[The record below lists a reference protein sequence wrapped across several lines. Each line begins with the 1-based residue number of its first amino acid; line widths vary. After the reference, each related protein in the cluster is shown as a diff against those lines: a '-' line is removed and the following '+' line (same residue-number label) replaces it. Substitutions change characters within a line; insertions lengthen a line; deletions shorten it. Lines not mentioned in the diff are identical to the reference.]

1 MKNKFILLIAEATM
15 CSLITLFFVWKLC
28 ISPELANASG
38 SEAAEAVKSGL
49 WIFAGVYLI
58 ILVLIGLQVYFHI
71 VKPYSD
77 KIKDMEAAAEES
89 KKAEQIRREFVE
101 NVSHE
106 LKTPLTSISGFIETL
121 QAGASEDP
129 EIRTK
134 FIDIIAIET
143 ARLKR
148 LIEDL
153 LVLSDIENKKDTE
166 LLEFDMRKAIESTA
180 DTLQPIADDKN
191 IEIILQFDSDINIK
205 GSVDRFRQMIVNLI
219 ENAIK
224 YSEENS
230 RIWVKALQED
240 GKTVVSVKDEGIGI
254 APEHH
259 ERLFERFYRVDK
271 SRSKK
276 AGGTG
281 LGLSIVKHIA
291 VLFDA
296 SLKVESE
303 IGKGTTFFVIFNRD
317 EGKDKPRKENDIAS

>member
-1 MKNKFILLIAEATM
+1 MKNRFLALIFEAA
-15 CSLITLFFVWKLC
+15 SINFLAIFFTWKLYIVPGANSAHADILSIAGGS
-28 ISPELANASG
+28 ISVLSAVYVAVM
-38 SEAAEAVKSGL
+38 AAVAVQG
-49 WIFAGVYLI
+49 
-58 ILVLIGLQVYFHI
+58 YFWI
-71 VKPYSD
+71 VKPYSL
-77 KIKDMEAAAEES
+77 KLRQMEKAIEES
-89 KKAEQIRREFVE
+89 NKSEAIRKEFVA

-121 QAGASEDP
+121 QDGAAEDP

-153 LVLSDIENKKDTE
+153 LVLSDIENKRSTE
-166 LLEFDMRKAIESTA
+166 HDMFNVSEAVA
-180 DTLQPIADDKN
+180 DTLETLDPIAEKKHIDIITDMDRSA
-191 IEIILQFDSDINIK
+191 EIS
-205 GSVDRFRQMIVNLI
+205 GSVDRFRQMMVNLV

-224 YSEENS
+224 YSDEHS
-230 RIWVKALQED
+230 YVWVKVYNEND
-240 GKTVVSVKDEGIGI
+240 KTVVSVRDEGIGI

-259 ERLFERFYRVDK
+259 DRLFERFYRVDK

-291 VLFDA
+291 VLFGA
-296 SLKVESE
+296 ALKVESQV
-303 IGKGTTFFVIFNRD
+303 GKGTEFFVIFDR
-317 EGKDKPRKENDIAS
+317 EETDIF

>member
-1 MKNKFILLIAEATM
+1 MKNKFLLLLVENAAIELIA
-15 CSLITLFFVWKLC
+15 LFLVFRF
-28 ISPELANASG
+28 
-38 SEAAEAVKSGL
+38 SENG
-49 WIFAGVYLI
+49 AGIYSVVFII
-58 ILVLIGLQVYFHI
+58 ILALTGLQGDVQI
-71 VKPYSD
+71 VRPYTD
-77 KIKDMEAAAEES
+77 KMEELEKAAEES
-89 KKAEQIRREFVE
+89 QESEHIRREFVA

-121 QAGASEDP
+121 QDGAADDP

-153 LVLSDIENKKDTE
+153 LVLSDIESRRDSE
-166 LLEFDMRKAIESTA
+166 QQEFDVSTA
-180 DTLQPIADDKN
+180 IMNTVEALRPIADDKQ
-191 IEIILQFDSDINIK
+191 ITILMDLDEGCSIR
-205 GSVDRFRQMIVNLI
+205 GSVDRFRQMMVNLI

-224 YSEENS
+224 YSDKDS
-230 RIWVKALQED
+230 RIWVNAKDKD
-240 GKTVVSVKDEGIGI
+240 GQLTISVRDEGIGI

-259 ERLFERFYRVDK
+259 DRLFERFYRVDK

-291 VLFDA
+291 VLLGA
-296 SLKVESE
+296 KLSVESQVGE
-303 IGKGTTFFVIFNRD
+303 GTTFYVIFD
-317 EGKDKPRKENDIAS
+317 T

>member
-1 MKNKFILLIAEATM
+1 MKNKFLMLLAETAAIELIA
-15 CSLITLFFVWKLC
+15 LFIVFSFDQTGAGIYAAVF
-28 ISPELANASG
+28 IAILA
-38 SEAAEAVKSGL
+38 
-49 WIFAGVYLI
+49 
-58 ILVLIGLQVYFHI
+58 LVGLQGYFQI
-71 VKPYSD
+71 VVPYT
-77 KIKDMEAAAEES
+77 KKMEELEKAAEES
-89 KKAEQIRREFVE
+89 QKSELIRREFVA

-121 QAGASEDP
+121 QDGAAEDP

-153 LVLSDIENKKDTE
+153 LVLSDIESKRDSE
-166 LLEFDMRKAIESTA
+166 QQEFDVKAAIENTVEA
-180 DTLQPIADDKN
+180 LRPIADDKS
-191 IEIILQFDSDINIK
+191 IQIILDIDEGCSIN
-205 GSVDRFRQMIVNLI
+205 GSVDRFRQMMVNLI

-224 YSEENS
+224 YSDTNS
-230 RIWVKALQED
+230 RIWVSAKYEK
-240 GKTVVSVKDEGIGI
+240 GSITVSVKDEGIGI

-291 VLFDA
+291 VLLGA
-296 SLKVESE
+296 KLKVESQVGE
-303 IGKGTTFFVIFNRD
+303 GTTFYVIFD
-317 EGKDKPRKENDIAS
+317 THE

>member
-1 MKNKFILLIAEATM
+1 MENAAIELIA
-15 CSLITLFFVWKLC
+15 LFLVFRF
-28 ISPELANASG
+28 
-38 SEAAEAVKSGL
+38 SENG
-49 WIFAGVYLI
+49 AGIYSVVFII
-58 ILVLIGLQVYFHI
+58 ILALTGLQGYVQI
-71 VKPYSD
+71 VRPYTD
-77 KIKDMEAAAEES
+77 KMEELEKAAEES
-89 KKAEQIRREFVE
+89 QESEHIRREFVA

-121 QAGASEDP
+121 QDGAADDP

-153 LVLSDIENKKDTE
+153 LVLSDIESRRDSE
-166 LLEFDMRKAIESTA
+166 QQEFDVSTA
-180 DTLQPIADDKN
+180 IMNTVEALRPIADDKQ
-191 IEIILQFDSDINIK
+191 ITILMDLDEGCSIR
-205 GSVDRFRQMIVNLI
+205 GSVDRFRQMMVNLI

-224 YSEENS
+224 YSDKDS
-230 RIWVKALQED
+230 RIWVNAKDKD
-240 GKTVVSVKDEGIGI
+240 GQLTISVRDEGIGI

-259 ERLFERFYRVDK
+259 DRLFERFYRVDK

-291 VLFDA
+291 VLLGA
-296 SLKVESE
+296 KLSVESQVGE
-303 IGKGTTFFVIFNRD
+303 GTTFYVIFD
-317 EGKDKPRKENDIAS
+317 T

>member
-1 MKNKFILLIAEATM
+1 MKKRFVLLITEVAAVEIAA
-15 CSLITLFFVWKLC
+15 LGIIWKRSMMDDSF
-28 ISPELANASG
+28 IP
-38 SEAAEAVKSGL
+38 V
-49 WIFAGVYLI
+49 VI
-58 ILVLIGLQVYFHI
+58 IMAIGLLLLLVQGYFNI
-71 VKPYSD
+71 IKPYSD
-77 KIKDMEAAAEES
+77 RIRSLEEAAAES
-89 KKAEQIRREFVE
+89 KEAELLRREFVA

-129 EIRTK
+129 EIRHK

-153 LVLSDIENKKDTE
+153 LVLSDIENRRESDGSEFDIKTAIINTVEALRPISHAKNVTVITE
-166 LLEFDMRKAIESTA
+166 LEEGL
-180 DTLQPIADDKN
+180 LIA
-191 IEIILQFDSDINIK
+191 
-205 GSVDRFRQMIVNLI
+205 GSVDRFRQMMVNLI
-219 ENAIK
+219 ENAVK
-224 YSEENS
+224 YSDEGG
-230 RIWVKALQED
+230 RIWVKAAKD
-240 GKTVVSVKDEGIGI
+240 SNKITVSVRDEGIGI

-291 VLFDA
+291 VLFGA
-296 SLKVESE
+296 SLKVESQVGE
-303 IGKGTTFFVIFNRD
+303 GTEFFVIFD
-317 EGKDKPRKENDIAS
+317 AEDKMNNS

>member
-1 MKNKFILLIAEATM
+1 MRNRFTALIIEAALLH
-15 CSLITLFFVWKLC
+15 LLTLFFVWKLYIVPRTGDGTADKVMDSAGNGMMIIAVVC
-28 ISPELANASG
+28 LA
-38 SEAAEAVKSGL
+38 VL
-49 WIFAGVYLI
+49 LFVGVQGYFY
-58 ILVLIGLQVYFHI
+58 IL
-71 VKPYSD
+71 KPYSL
-77 KIKDMEAAAEES
+77 KVRKMEAAAEES
-89 KKAEQIRREFVE
+89 KKAAAIRKEFVA

-121 QAGASEDP
+121 QAGAAENP
-129 EIRTK
+129 EIRTR

-153 LVLSDIENKKDTE
+153 LVLSDIESKKETAECAFNVKD
-166 LLEFDMRKAIESTA
+166 AINSTVE
-180 DTLQPIADDKN
+180 TLDPIAADKN
-191 IEIILQFDSDINIK
+191 ITILTELEEKIYIT
-205 GSVDRFRQMIVNLI
+205 GSVDRFCQMMMNLI

-224 YSEENS
+224 YSDDGG
-230 RIWVKALQED
+230 RIWIKAYED
-240 GKTVVSVKDEGIGI
+240 DDEITVLVRDEGIGI

-291 VLFDA
+291 ALFGAD
-296 SLKVESE
+296 LKVESR
-303 IGKGTTFFVIFNRD
+303 IGEGTTFFVIFKREEED
-317 EGKDKPRKENDIAS
+317 Y

>member
-1 MKNKFILLIAEATM
+1 MNAKFIALVSEYTVCNLLALVFVWRLAVPEDKSIIIFGATFIAITI
-15 CSLITLFFVWKLC
+15 LIT
-28 ISPELANASG
+28 I
-38 SEAAEAVKSGL
+38 
-49 WIFAGVYLI
+49 
-58 ILVLIGLQVYFHI
+58 QVYFI
-71 VKPYSD
+71 IMKPYGE
-77 KIKDMEAAAEES
+77 KMAKMEKAAEES
-89 KKAEQIRREFVE
+89 EKAEIIRREFVA

-121 QAGASEDP
+121 QEGASEDP

-153 LVLSDIENKKDTE
+153 LVLSDIENKRDSDA
-166 LLEFDMRKAIESTA
+166 LEFDMKEAVQRTIDALT
-180 DTLQPIADDKN
+180 PIAERKN
-191 IEIILQFDSDINIK
+191 IKIISSFDEDINIR
-205 GSVDRFRQMIVNLI
+205 GSADRFRQMMMNLI

-224 YSEENS
+224 YSDYDS
-230 RIWVKALQED
+230 SIWVKAANER
-240 GKTVVSVKDEGIGI
+240 GKIIVSVKDEGIGI

-276 AGGTG
+276 VGGTG

-291 VLFDA
+291 VLFGA
-296 SLKVESE
+296 SLKVHSE
-303 IGKGTTFFVIFNRD
+303 VGKGTTFYIAFNK
-317 EGKDKPRKENDIAS
+317 EG

>member
-1 MKNKFILLIAEATM
+1 MKGRFILLAAEIFVVVTAA
-15 CSLITLFFVWKLC
+15 IGIVWKRS
-28 ISPELANASG
+28 IMNDSFIPVIIVM
-38 SEAAEAVKSGL
+38 AAG
-49 WIFAGVYLI
+49 
-58 ILVLIGLQVYFHI
+58 LVLMLIQGYFNI
-71 VKPYSD
+71 IKPYSD
-77 KIKDMEAAAEES
+77 KIKALEEAAEES
-89 KKAEQIRREFVE
+89 KAAEMLRREFVA

-129 EIRTK
+129 EIRHK

-153 LVLSDIENKKDTE
+153 LVLSDIENRRESDGSEFDIKRAIENTVEALKPISHAKNVTVITE
-166 LLEFDMRKAIESTA
+166 LEENLK
-180 DTLQPIADDKN
+180 IA
-191 IEIILQFDSDINIK
+191 
-205 GSVDRFRQMIVNLI
+205 GSVDRFRQMMVNLI
-219 ENAIK
+219 ENAVK
-224 YSEENS
+224 YSDEGG
-230 RIWVKALQED
+230 RIWVKASTS
-240 GKTVVSVKDEGIGI
+240 GRKITVSVRDEGIGI

-291 VLFDA
+291 VLFGA
-296 SLKVESE
+296 SLNVESQVGE
-303 IGKGTTFFVIFNRD
+303 GTEFFVIFN
-317 EGKDKPRKENDIAS
+317 EEDKTDNS

>member
-1 MKNKFILLIAEATM
+1 MKKRFVLLIAEVSIM
-15 CSLITLFFVWKLC
+15 
-28 ISPELANASG
+28 ELAALGIIWKNQVTDDPFI
-38 SEAAEAVKSGL
+38 AAM
-49 WIFAGVYLI
+49 I
-58 ILVLIGLQVYFHI
+58 IMAIGAALLLVQGYFNI
-71 VKPYSD
+71 IKPYSD
-77 KIKDMEAAAEES
+77 KIKELETAADES
-89 KKAEQIRREFVE
+89 KKAELLRREFVA

-121 QAGASEDP
+121 QAGAAEDP
-129 EIRTK
+129 EIRHK

-153 LVLSDIENKKDTE
+153 LVLSDIENRRDSE
-166 LLEFDMRKAIESTA
+166 GI
-180 DTLQPIADDKN
+180 
-191 IEIILQFDSDINIK
+191 QFDIKAAVENTVEALRPISEAKGVDVILNLEDGLFIN
-205 GSVDRFRQMIVNLI
+205 GSVDRFRQMMVNLI

-224 YSEENS
+224 YSDEGKS
-230 RIWVKALQED
+230 IWVTSVKEND
-240 GKTVVSVKDEGIGI
+240 KITVSVRDEGIGI

-291 VLFDA
+291 VLFGA
-296 SLKVESE
+296 SLKVESRVGE
-303 IGKGTTFFVIFNRD
+303 GTEFFVIFNL
-317 EGKDKPRKENDIAS
+317 KDSTDDS

>member
-1 MKNKFILLIAEATM
+1 MRNRFTALIIEAALLH
-15 CSLITLFFVWKLC
+15 LLTLFFVWKLYIVPRTGDGTADKVMDSAGNGMMIIAVVC
-28 ISPELANASG
+28 LA
-38 SEAAEAVKSGL
+38 VL
-49 WIFAGVYLI
+49 LFVGVQGYFYI
-58 ILVLIGLQVYFHI
+58 I
-71 VKPYSD
+71 KPYSL
-77 KIKDMEAAAEES
+77 KVRKMEAAAEES
-89 KKAEQIRREFVE
+89 KKAAAIRKEFVA

-121 QAGASEDP
+121 QAGAAENP
-129 EIRTK
+129 EIRTR

-153 LVLSDIENKKDTE
+153 LVLSDIESKKETAECAFNVKD
-166 LLEFDMRKAIESTA
+166 AINSTVE
-180 DTLQPIADDKN
+180 TLDPIAADKN
-191 IEIILQFDSDINIK
+191 ITILTELEEKINIT
-205 GSVDRFRQMIVNLI
+205 GSVDRFCQMMMNLI

-224 YSEENS
+224 YSDDGG
-230 RIWVKALQED
+230 RIWIKAYED
-240 GKTVVSVKDEGIGI
+240 DDEITVLVRDEGIGI

-291 VLFDA
+291 ALFGAD
-296 SLKVESE
+296 LKVESR
-303 IGKGTTFFVIFNRD
+303 IGEGTTFFVIFKR
-317 EGKDKPRKENDIAS
+317 EEEHY

>member
-1 MKNKFILLIAEATM
+1 MKNKFLMLLAETAAIELIA
-15 CSLITLFFVWKLC
+15 LFIVFSFDQTGAGIYAAVF
-28 ISPELANASG
+28 IAILA
-38 SEAAEAVKSGL
+38 
-49 WIFAGVYLI
+49 
-58 ILVLIGLQVYFHI
+58 LVGLQGYFQI
-71 VKPYSD
+71 VVPYT
-77 KIKDMEAAAEES
+77 KKMEELEKAAEES
-89 KKAEQIRREFVE
+89 QKSELIRREFVA

-121 QAGASEDP
+121 QDGAAEDP

-153 LVLSDIENKKDTE
+153 LVLSDIESKRDSE
-166 LLEFDMRKAIESTA
+166 QQEFDVKVAIENTVEA
-180 DTLQPIADDKN
+180 LRPIADDKS
-191 IEIILQFDSDINIK
+191 IQIILDIDEGCSIN
-205 GSVDRFRQMIVNLI
+205 GSVDRFRQMMVNLI

-224 YSEENS
+224 YSDTNS
-230 RIWVKALQED
+230 RIWVSAKSEK
-240 GKTVVSVKDEGIGI
+240 GSITVSVKDEGIGI

-291 VLFDA
+291 VLLGA
-296 SLKVESE
+296 MLKVESQVGE
-303 IGKGTTFFVIFNRD
+303 GTTFYVIFD
-317 EGKDKPRKENDIAS
+317 THE